1 MFSHLQGKS
10 VWIQVFMPEVTFLF
24 PKYSYLSIPCYLYVG
39 FNSSFSSTIYKLQRR
54 KKSQKSEVTEL
65 GNVDKRVKE
74 EVRTVHVPCN

>member
-1 MFSHLQGKS
+1 
-10 VWIQVFMPEVTFLF
+10 MPEVTFLF
-24 PKYSYLSIPCYLYVG
+24 PKYSYLSILCYLYVG
-39 FNSSFSSTIYKLQRR
+39 FNSSLSSTIYKLQHR

>member
-1 MFSHLQGKS
+1 
-10 VWIQVFMPEVTFLF
+10 MPEVTFLF

-39 FNSSFSSTIYKLQRR
+39 FNSSLSSIIYKIQHR